1 MTRTEH
7 AAVTR
12 DRILRARLWLI
23 PCALIWIPMG
33 IGTMNGLAGKPRD
46 APHLLIPQDLRGW
59 AWIVTGLAALVV
71 LVADRERT
79 ECATR
84 VAAALL
90 LIMPL
95 VRAVS
100 YSIAGVY
107 SIVDLDGVGVG
118 LDGSRDAYYTADP
131 WWALSLAILT
141 QAINWRRIGR
151 CALARITRKVGAR
164 E

>member
-12 DRILRARLWLI
+12 DRILRARLWLL

-59 AWIVTGLAALVV
+59 VWIVTGLAALVV
-71 LVADRERT
+71 LLADRHRSERG
-79 ECATR
+79 TR
-84 VAAALL
+84 VAAAVL

-95 VRAVS
+95 VRALS
-100 YSIAGVY
+100 YSLAGVY
-107 SIVDLDGVGVG
+107 AVVDLDGDGG
-118 LDGSRDAYYTADP
+118 LNGSPDAYYTCLP
-131 WWALSLAILT
+131 WWAISLAILT
-141 QAINWRRIGR
+141 QAVNWRLIGR
-151 CALARITRKVGAR
+151 CIVARVGGSR

>member
-46 APHLLIPQDLRGW
+46 APHLLIPQDIRGW
-59 AWIVTGLAALVV
+59 VWIVTGLAALVV
-71 LVADRERT
+71 LVADRHRSERG
-79 ECATR
+79 TR

-90 LIMPL
+90 LIMPI
-95 VRAVS
+95 VRALS

-107 SIVDLDGVGVG
+107 AITDLDGDGG
-118 LDGSRDAYYTADP
+118 LDGSPDAYYTCLP
-131 WWALSLAILT
+131 WWIISLAILT
-141 QAINWRRIGR
+141 QTVNWRRIGR
-151 CALARITRKVGAR
+151 CIIARVRGPR

>member
-46 APHLLIPQDLRGW
+46 APHLLIPQDIRGW
-59 AWIVTGLAALVV
+59 VCIVTGLAALVV
-71 LVADRERT
+71 LLADRHRSERG
-79 ECATR
+79 TR

-95 VRAVS
+95 VRALS
-100 YSIAGVY
+100 YSLAGVY
-107 SIVDLDGVGVG
+107 AITDLDGDGG
-118 LDGSRDAYYTADP
+118 LSGSPDAYYTCLP
-131 WWALSLAILT
+131 WWIISLAILT
-141 QAINWRRIGR
+141 QAVNWRRIGR
-151 CALARITRKVGAR
+151 CIIARVGGSR

>member
-12 DRILRARLWLI
+12 DRILRARLWLL

-59 AWIVTGLAALVV
+59 VWIVTGLAALVV
-71 LVADRERT
+71 LVADRHRSERG
-79 ECATR
+79 TR
-84 VAAALL
+84 VAAAVL

-95 VRAVS
+95 VRALS

-107 SIVDLDGVGVG
+107 AITDLDGDGG
-118 LDGSRDAYYTADP
+118 LNGSPDAYYTCLP
-131 WWALSLAILT
+131 WWTISLAILT
-141 QAINWRRIGR
+141 QAVNWRRIGR
-151 CALARITRKVGAR
+151 CIVARVRGPR

>member
-71 LVADRERT
+71 LVADRHRSERG
-79 ECATR
+79 TR

-95 VRAVS
+95 VRALS
-100 YSIAGVY
+100 YSIAGLY
-107 SIVDLDGVGVG
+107 AIVDLDGDGEG
-118 LDGSRDAYYTADP
+118 LSGSPYAYYTCLP
-131 WWALSLAILT
+131 WWIISLAILT
-141 QAINWRRIGR
+141 QAVNWRRIGR
-151 CALARITRKVGAR
+151 CIVARVRGSR

>member
-12 DRILRARLWLI
+12 DRILRARLWLL

-59 AWIVTGLAALVV
+59 VWIVTGLAALVV
-71 LVADRERT
+71 LVADRHHSERG
-79 ECATR
+79 TR

-95 VRAVS
+95 VRALS
-100 YSIAGVY
+100 YSLAGVY
-107 SIVDLDGVGVG
+107 AITDLDGDGG
-118 LDGSRDAYYTADP
+118 LDGSPDAYYTCLP
-131 WWALSLAILT
+131 WWTISLAILT
-141 QAINWRRIGR
+141 QAVNWRRIGR
-151 CALARITRKVGAR
+151 CIVARVRGPR

>member
-23 PCALIWIPMG
+23 PCALFWIPMG
-33 IGTMNGLAGKPRD
+33 IGTMHGLAGKPRD
-46 APHLLIPQDLRGW
+46 APHLLLSQDLRGW

-71 LVADRERT
+71 LVADRHRSEHG
-79 ECATR
+79 TR

-95 VRAVS
+95 VRALS
-100 YSIAGVY
+100 YSLAGAY
-107 SIVDLDGVGVG
+107 AIVDLDGNGG
-118 LDGSRDAYYTADP
+118 LNGSPDAYYTCLP
-131 WWALSLAILT
+131 WWSISLAILT
-141 QAINWRRIGR
+141 QAVNWRHIGR
-151 CALARITRKVGAR
+151 CIVARVRGSR

>member
-46 APHLLIPQDLRGW
+46 APHLLIPQDIRGW
-59 AWIVTGLAALVV
+59 VCIATGLAALVV
-71 LVADRERT
+71 LVADRHRSERG
-79 ECATR
+79 TR

-95 VRAVS
+95 VRALS
-100 YSIAGVY
+100 YSLAGVY
-107 SIVDLDGVGVG
+107 AIVDLDGDGEG
-118 LDGSRDAYYTADP
+118 LTGSPDAYYTCLP
-131 WWALSLAILT
+131 WWTISLAILT
-141 QAINWRRIGR
+141 QAVNWRHIGR
-151 CALARITRKVGAR
+151 CIIARVRGSR

>member
-1 MTRTEH
+1 MTRIEH

-46 APHLLIPQDLRGW
+46 APHLLIPQDIRGW
-59 AWIVTGLAALVV
+59 VWIVTGLAALVV
-71 LVADRERT
+71 LVADRRRSERG
-79 ECATR
+79 TR

-95 VRAVS
+95 VRALS
-100 YSIAGVY
+100 YSLAGVY
-107 SIVDLDGVGVG
+107 AITDLDGDGG
-118 LDGSRDAYYTADP
+118 LDGSPSAYYTCLP
-131 WWALSLAILT
+131 WWIISLAILT
-141 QAINWRRIGR
+141 QAVNWRHIGR
-151 CALARITRKVGAR
+151 CIIARVRGSR

>member
-12 DRILRARLWLI
+12 DRILRARLWLL

-59 AWIVTGLAALVV
+59 VWIVTGLAALVV
-71 LVADRERT
+71 LVADRHRSEHG
-79 ECATR
+79 TR

-95 VRAVS
+95 VRALS
-100 YSIAGVY
+100 YSLAGVY
-107 SIVDLDGVGVG
+107 AITDLDGDGG
-118 LDGSRDAYYTADP
+118 LDGSPDAYCTCLP
-131 WWALSLAILT
+131 WWTISLAILT
-141 QAINWRRIGR
+141 QAVNWRRIGR
-151 CALARITRKVGAR
+151 CIAARVRGPR

>member
-12 DRILRARLWLI
+12 DRILRARLWLL

-46 APHLLIPQDLRGW
+46 APHLLIPQDIRGW
-59 AWIVTGLAALVV
+59 VWIVTGLAALVV
-71 LVADRERT
+71 LVADRHRSERG
-79 ECATR
+79 TR
-84 VAAALL
+84 VAAAVL

-95 VRAVS
+95 VRALS
-100 YSIAGVY
+100 YSLAGVY
-107 SIVDLDGVGVG
+107 AVVDLDGDGG
-118 LDGSRDAYYTADP
+118 LNGSPDAYYTCLP
-131 WWALSLAILT
+131 WWTISLAILT
-141 QAINWRRIGR
+141 QAVNWRLIGR
-151 CALARITRKVGAR
+151 CIVARVRGSR

>member
-12 DRILRARLWLI
+12 GRILRARLWLI

-46 APHLLIPQDLRGW
+46 APHLLIPQDIRGW
-59 AWIVTGLAALVV
+59 VWIVTGLAALVV
-71 LVADRERT
+71 LVADRHRSEHG
-79 ECATR
+79 TR

-90 LIMPL
+90 LTMPL
-95 VRAVS
+95 VRALS
-100 YSIAGVY
+100 YSLAGVY
-107 SIVDLDGVGVG
+107 AIVDLDGNGG
-118 LDGSRDAYYTADP
+118 LNGSPSAYYTCLP
-131 WWALSLAILT
+131 WWTISLAILT
-141 QAINWRRIGR
+141 QAVDWRHIGR
-151 CALARITRKVGAR
+151 CIVARVRGSR

>member
-59 AWIVTGLAALVV
+59 VWIVTGLAALVV
-71 LVADRERT
+71 LVADRHRSERG
-79 ECATR
+79 TR

-95 VRAVS
+95 VRALS
-100 YSIAGVY
+100 YSLAGVY
-107 SIVDLDGVGVG
+107 AITDLDGDGG
-118 LDGSRDAYYTADP
+118 LDGSPDAYYTCLP
-131 WWALSLAILT
+131 WWSISLAILT
-141 QAINWRRIGR
+141 QAVNWRRIGR
-151 CALARITRKVGAR
+151 CIVARVRGSR

>member
-1 MTRTEH
+1 VTRTEH
-7 AAVTR
+7 AAITR

-33 IGTMNGLAGKPRD
+33 IGTMHGLAGKPRD
-46 APHLLIPQDLRGW
+46 APHLLIPQDIRGW

-71 LVADRERT
+71 LVADRRRSERG
-79 ECATR
+79 TR

-95 VRAVS
+95 VRALS
-100 YSIAGVY
+100 YSLAGVY
-107 SIVDLDGVGVG
+107 AITDLDGNGG
-118 LDGSRDAYYTADP
+118 LNGSPSAYYTCLP
-131 WWALSLAILT
+131 WWTISLAILT
-141 QAINWRRIGR
+141 QAVNWRHIGR
-151 CALARITRKVGAR
+151 CIIARVRGPR

>member
-1 MTRTEH
+1 MTRIEH

-33 IGTMNGLAGKPRD
+33 IGTMHGLAGKPRD
-46 APHLLIPQDLRGW
+46 APHLLIPQDIRGW

-71 LVADRERT
+71 LVADRHRSEHG
-79 ECATR
+79 TR
-84 VAAALL
+84 AAAALL

-95 VRAVS
+95 VRALS
-100 YSIAGVY
+100 YSLAGVCA
-107 SIVDLDGVGVG
+107 ITDLDGDGG
-118 LDGSRDAYYTADP
+118 LDGSPDAYYTCLP
-131 WWALSLAILT
+131 WWIISLAILT
-141 QAINWRRIGR
+141 QAVNWRRIGR
-151 CALARITRKVGAR
+151 CIVARVGGSR

>member
-59 AWIVTGLAALVV
+59 ACIVTGLAALVV
-71 LVADRERT
+71 LVADRHRSERG
-79 ECATR
+79 TR
-84 VAAALL
+84 VAVALL

-95 VRAVS
+95 VRALS
-100 YSIAGVY
+100 YSLAGLY
-107 SIVDLDGVGVG
+107 AIVDLDGDGEG
-118 LDGSRDAYYTADP
+118 LTGSPDAYYTCLP
-131 WWALSLAILT
+131 WWTISLAILT
-141 QAINWRRIGR
+141 QAVNWHRIGR
-151 CALARITRKVGAR
+151 CIIARVRGSR

>member
-1 MTRTEH
+1 MTRIEH

-12 DRILRARLWLI
+12 DRILRARLWLL

-59 AWIVTGLAALVV
+59 ALIVTGVVALVV
-71 LVADRERT
+71 LVADRHRSERG
-79 ECATR
+79 TR

-95 VRAVS
+95 VRALS

-107 SIVDLDGVGVG
+107 AIVDLDGNGG
-118 LDGSRDAYYTADP
+118 LDGSPGAYYTCLP
-131 WWALSLAILT
+131 WWTISLAILT
-141 QAINWRRIGR
+141 QAVNWRHIGR
-151 CALARITRKVGAR
+151 CIIARVRGSR

>member
-1 MTRTEH
+1 MTRIEH

-12 DRILRARLWLI
+12 DRILRARLWLL

-59 AWIVTGLAALVV
+59 VWIVTGLAALVV
-71 LVADRERT
+71 LVADRHHSERG
-79 ECATR
+79 TR

-95 VRAVS
+95 VRALS
-100 YSIAGVY
+100 YSLAGVY
-107 SIVDLDGVGVG
+107 AITDLDGDGG
-118 LDGSRDAYYTADP
+118 LDGSPDAYYTCLP
-131 WWALSLAILT
+131 WWAISLAILT
-141 QAINWRRIGR
+141 QAVNWRRIGR
-151 CALARITRKVGAR
+151 CIIARVRGSR

>member
-46 APHLLIPQDLRGW
+46 APHLLIPQDIRGW
-59 AWIVTGLAALVV
+59 VWIVTGLAALVV
-71 LVADRERT
+71 LVADRHRSERG
-79 ECATR
+79 TR

-95 VRAVS
+95 VRALS
-100 YSIAGVY
+100 YSLAGVY
-107 SIVDLDGVGVG
+107 AIVDLDGDGG
-118 LDGSRDAYYTADP
+118 LDGSPSAYYTCLP
-131 WWALSLAILT
+131 WWTISLAILT
-141 QAINWRRIGR
+141 QAVNWRRIGR
-151 CALARITRKVGAR
+151 CIVARIGGSR

>member
-7 AAVTR
+7 AVVTR

-23 PCALIWIPMG
+23 PCALLWIPAG
-33 IGTMNGLAGKPRD
+33 IGTMHGLAGKPRD

-59 AWIVTGLAALVV
+59 VWIVTGLAALVV
-71 LVADRERT
+71 LVADRHRSERG
-79 ECATR
+79 TR

-95 VRAVS
+95 VRALS
-100 YSIAGVY
+100 YSLAGVY
-107 SIVDLDGVGVG
+107 AIVDLDGNGG
-118 LDGSRDAYYTADP
+118 LNGSPSAYYTCLP
-131 WWALSLAILT
+131 WWTISLAILT
-141 QAINWRRIGR
+141 QAVNWRHIGR
-151 CALARITRKVGAR
+151 CIIARVRGPR

>member
-12 DRILRARLWLI
+12 DRILRARLWLL
-23 PCALIWIPMG
+23 PCALIWVPMG

-59 AWIVTGLAALVV
+59 VWIVTGLAALVV
-71 LVADRERT
+71 LVADRHHSERG
-79 ECATR
+79 TR

-95 VRAVS
+95 VRALS
-100 YSIAGVY
+100 YSLAGVY
-107 SIVDLDGVGVG
+107 AITDLDGDGG
-118 LDGSRDAYYTADP
+118 LGGSPDAYYTCLP
-131 WWALSLAILT
+131 WWSLSLAILT
-141 QAINWRRIGR
+141 QAVNWRRIGR
-151 CALARITRKVGAR
+151 CIIARVGGSR

>member
-1 MTRTEH
+1 MTRIEH

-46 APHLLIPQDLRGW
+46 APHLLIPQDIRGW
-59 AWIVTGLAALVV
+59 VWIVTGLAALAA
-71 LVADRERT
+71 LVADRHRSEHG
-79 ECATR
+79 TR

-95 VRAVS
+95 VRALS

-107 SIVDLDGVGVG
+107 AIVDLDGNGG
-118 LDGSRDAYYTADP
+118 LDGSPSAYYTCLP
-131 WWALSLAILT
+131 WWTISLAILT
-141 QAINWRRIGR
+141 QAVNWRHIGR
-151 CALARITRKVGAR
+151 CIIARVRGPR

>member
-59 AWIVTGLAALVV
+59 VCIATGLAALVV
-71 LVADRERT
+71 LVADRHHSERG
-79 ECATR
+79 TR

-95 VRAVS
+95 VRALS
-100 YSIAGVY
+100 YSLAGVY
-107 SIVDLDGVGVG
+107 AITDLDGDGG
-118 LDGSRDAYYTADP
+118 LNGSPSAYYTCLP
-131 WWALSLAILT
+131 WWAISLAILT
-141 QAINWRRIGR
+141 QAVNWRRIGR
-151 CALARITRKVGAR
+151 CIVARVRGPR

>member
-1 MTRTEH
+1 MTRVEH

-23 PCALIWIPMG
+23 PCALFWIPMG
-33 IGTMNGLAGKPRD
+33 IGTMHGLAGKPRD

-59 AWIVTGLAALVV
+59 AWIVTGVVALVV
-71 LVADRERT
+71 LVADRHRSERG
-79 ECATR
+79 TR

-95 VRAVS
+95 VQALS
-100 YSIAGVY
+100 YSLAGVY
-107 SIVDLDGVGVG
+107 AITDLDGDGG
-118 LDGSRDAYYTADP
+118 LDGSPDAYYTCLS
-131 WWALSLAILT
+131 WWTISLAILT
-141 QAINWRRIGR
+141 QAVNWRHIGR
-151 CALARITRKVGAR
+151 CIVARVRGSR

>member
-1 MTRTEH
+1 MTPDQH
-7 AAVTR
+7 AVVER

-59 AWIVTGLAALVV
+59 VWIVTGLAALVV
-71 LVADRERT
+71 LVADRHRSERG
-79 ECATR
+79 TR

-95 VRAVS
+95 VRALS

-107 SIVDLDGVGVG
+107 AIADLDGDGG
-118 LDGSRDAYYTADP
+118 LDGSPHAYYTCLP
-131 WWALSLAILT
+131 WWTISLAILT
-141 QAINWRRIGR
+141 QAVNWHRIGR
-151 CALARITRKVGAR
+151 CIIARVGGVA
-164 E
+164 

>member
-1 MTRTEH
+1 MIRTERT
-7 AAVTR
+7 AVTR

-46 APHLLIPQDLRGW
+46 APHLLIPQDIRGW
-59 AWIVTGLAALVV
+59 VWIVTGLAALVV
-71 LVADRERT
+71 LVADRHRSEHG
-79 ECATR
+79 TR

-95 VRAVS
+95 VRALS

-107 SIVDLDGVGVG
+107 AIVDLDGNGG
-118 LDGSRDAYYTADP
+118 LNGSPSAYYTCLP
-131 WWALSLAILT
+131 WWTISLAILT
-141 QAINWRRIGR
+141 QAVNWRHIGR
-151 CALARITRKVGAR
+151 CIIARVRGSR

>member
-59 AWIVTGLAALVV
+59 VWIVTGLAALVV
-71 LVADRERT
+71 LVADRHRSERG
-79 ECATR
+79 TR

-95 VRAVS
+95 VRALS

-107 SIVDLDGVGVG
+107 AIVDLDGNGG
-118 LDGSRDAYYTADP
+118 LNGSPSAYYTCLP
-131 WWALSLAILT
+131 WWTISLAILT
-141 QAINWRRIGR
+141 QAVTWRHIGR
-151 CALARITRKVGAR
+151 CIIARVRGPR

>member
-1 MTRTEH
+1 MTRIEH

-59 AWIVTGLAALVV
+59 VWIVTGLAALVV
-71 LVADRERT
+71 LVADRHRSERG
-79 ECATR
+79 TR

-95 VRAVS
+95 VRALS
-100 YSIAGVY
+100 YSLAGVY
-107 SIVDLDGVGVG
+107 AITDLDGDGG
-118 LDGSRDAYYTADP
+118 LDGSPDAYYTCLP
-131 WWALSLAILT
+131 WWIISLAILT
-141 QAINWRRIGR
+141 QAVNWRRIGR
-151 CALARITRKVGAR
+151 CIVARVRGSR

>member
-7 AAVTR
+7 AVVTR

-46 APHLLIPQDLRGW
+46 APHLLIPQDIRGW
-59 AWIVTGLAALVV
+59 VWIVTGLAALVV
-71 LVADRERT
+71 LVADRHRSEHG
-79 ECATR
+79 TR

-90 LIMPL
+90 LTMPL
-95 VRAVS
+95 VRALS
-100 YSIAGVY
+100 YSLAGVY
-107 SIVDLDGVGVG
+107 AIVDLDGNGG
-118 LDGSRDAYYTADP
+118 LNGSPSAYYTCLP
-131 WWALSLAILT
+131 WWTISLAILT
-141 QAINWRRIGR
+141 QAVNWRHIGR
-151 CALARITRKVGAR
+151 CIIARVRGPR

>member
-1 MTRTEH
+1 MTRVEH
-7 AAVTR
+7 AAITR

-46 APHLLIPQDLRGW
+46 APHLLIPQDIRGW
-59 AWIVTGLAALVV
+59 VWIVTGLAALVV
-71 LVADRERT
+71 LVADRHRSEHG
-79 ECATR
+79 TR

-95 VRAVS
+95 ARALS
-100 YSIAGVY
+100 YSLAGVY
-107 SIVDLDGVGVG
+107 VIVDLDGNGG
-118 LDGSRDAYYTADP
+118 LNGSPGAYYTCLP
-131 WWALSLAILT
+131 WWIISLAILT
-141 QAINWRRIGR
+141 QAVDWRHIGR
-151 CALARITRKVGAR
+151 CIVARVRGSR

>member
-1 MTRTEH
+1 MTRTER

-23 PCALIWIPMG
+23 PCALLWIPVG

-46 APHLLIPQDLRGW
+46 APHLLLSQDLRGW
-59 AWIVTGLAALVV
+59 VCIVTGLAALVV
-71 LVADRERT
+71 LVADRNRSERG
-79 ECATR
+79 TR

-95 VRAVS
+95 VRALS
-100 YSIAGVY
+100 YSLAGVY
-107 SIVDLDGVGVG
+107 AIVDLDGDGEG
-118 LDGSRDAYYTADP
+118 LTGSPDAYYTCLP
-131 WWALSLAILT
+131 WWTISLAILT
-141 QAINWRRIGR
+141 QAVNWRRIGR
-151 CALARITRKVGAR
+151 CIVARVRGSR

>member
-12 DRILRARLWLI
+12 DRILRARLWLL

-59 AWIVTGLAALVV
+59 VWIVTGLAALVV
-71 LVADRERT
+71 LVADRHHSERG
-79 ECATR
+79 TR

-95 VRAVS
+95 VRALS

-107 SIVDLDGVGVG
+107 AITDLDGDGG
-118 LDGSRDAYYTADP
+118 LNGSPDAYYTCLP
-131 WWALSLAILT
+131 WWTISLAILT
-141 QAINWRRIGR
+141 QAVNWRRIGR
-151 CALARITRKVGAR
+151 CIVARVRGPR

>member
-1 MTRTEH
+1 MTRTER

-46 APHLLIPQDLRGW
+46 APHLLIPQDIRGW
-59 AWIVTGLAALVV
+59 VWIVTGLAALVV
-71 LVADRERT
+71 LVADRHRSEHG
-79 ECATR
+79 TR

-90 LIMPL
+90 LTMPL
-95 VRAVS
+95 VRALS
-100 YSIAGVY
+100 YSLAGVY
-107 SIVDLDGVGVG
+107 AIVDLDGNGG
-118 LDGSRDAYYTADP
+118 LNGSPSAYYTCLP
-131 WWALSLAILT
+131 WWTISLAILT
-141 QAINWRRIGR
+141 QAVNWRHIGR
-151 CALARITRKVGAR
+151 CIIARVRGPR

>member
-1 MTRTEH
+1 MTRTER

-33 IGTMNGLAGKPRD
+33 IGTMHGLAGKPRD

-59 AWIVTGLAALVV
+59 AWIVTGVVALVV
-71 LVADRERT
+71 LVADRHRSERG
-79 ECATR
+79 TR

-95 VRAVS
+95 VQALS
-100 YSIAGVY
+100 YSLAGVY
-107 SIVDLDGVGVG
+107 AIVDLDGNGG
-118 LDGSRDAYYTADP
+118 LNGSPSAYYTCLP
-131 WWALSLAILT
+131 WWTISLAILT
-141 QAINWRRIGR
+141 QAVNWRHIGR
-151 CALARITRKVGAR
+151 CIIARVRGPR